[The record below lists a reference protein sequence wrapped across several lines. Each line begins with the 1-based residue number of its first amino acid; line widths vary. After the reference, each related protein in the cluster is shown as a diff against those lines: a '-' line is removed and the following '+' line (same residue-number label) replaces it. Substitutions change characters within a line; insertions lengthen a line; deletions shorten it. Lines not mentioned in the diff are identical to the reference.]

1 MMKKFGDQPEKEKK
15 GQQDYLEEARQ
26 IEKELENMEDPWEN
40 DDQIEEE
47 MRRRIYREIMIRQ
60 QKKLKKASW
69 IQRAG
74 KYAAMVVITLV
85 ALFSLTMTSQAT
97 RERFIKSFNYFIGKD
112 EAIEIS
118 NSDNLDDSN
127 MKEEQVM
134 AEIKEKIGCKV
145 PIFMYQPPEFSIR
158 SYTIY
163 EEIQSAYVEYNYGDQ
178 VLLLYITK
186 GEDEFVNK
194 LIHQGEVKESFDI
207 KIDDINI
214 KATERADV
222 GDEQSAYVA
231 HWIYENCY
239 YDVSGKMEKE
249 EFVKFIKNIRF

>member
-47 MRRRIYREIMIRQ
+47 MRRRIYREIMTRQ

-85 ALFSLTMTSQAT
+85 ALFSVTMTSQAT
-97 RERFIKSFNYFIGKD
+97 RQRFIKSFSYLIGKD

-118 NSDNLDDSN
+118 TTDNLDDSD
-127 MKEEQVM
+127 MEEEHII
-134 AEIKEKIGCKV
+134 AEIEEKIECEY
-145 PIFMYQPPEFSIR
+145 PIFMYRPKQFSFQ

-163 EEIQSAYVEYNYGDQ
+163 EKTRSAHIEYNYSDQ
-178 VLLLYITK
+178 ILFLYITK
-186 GEDEFVNK
+186 GEEDFVSK
-194 LIHQGEVKESFDI
+194 LMHQGEI
-207 KIDDINI
+207 KDRFEIEVDQINI
-214 KATERADV
+214 EVTEREDE
-222 GDEQSAYVA
+222 GDMQPAYVA
-231 HWIYENCY
+231 HWIYDNCY
-239 YDVSGKMEKE
+239 YDISGKMEKE
-249 EFVKFIKNIRF
+249 EFIKFLKNIRF